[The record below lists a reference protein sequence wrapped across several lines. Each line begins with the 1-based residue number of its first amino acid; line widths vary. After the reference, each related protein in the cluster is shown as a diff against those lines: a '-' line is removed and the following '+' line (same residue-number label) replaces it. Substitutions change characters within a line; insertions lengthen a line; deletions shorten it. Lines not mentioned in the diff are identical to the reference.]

1 MVKTYTYVNDLGA
14 RKEVDVYPLENGKY
28 PVVLWCLENGELA
41 GSGSLTPQE
50 LKDWL
55 AHYSIR
61 AELQQIDGEE

>member
-14 RKEVDVYPLENGKY
+14 RKELVVYPLENGKH
-28 PVVLWCLENGELA
+28 PVALWCLENGELA

-55 AHYSIR
+55 THYNI
-61 AELQQIDGEE
+61 EVNET